1 MIPYHEEL
9 QSVFRELFDDDAIVL
24 RPEMAASDFENWDSS
39 RQVELMVA
47 LEARFRIRFATAEIL
62 KLMKEGSNVGTML
75 EILRAKLGDPA
86 EAGLPHHMT
95 GGA

>member
-9 QSVFRELFDDDAIVL
+9 ESVFRELFDDDSIVL
-24 RPEMAASDFENWDSS
+24 RPEMTASDFENWDSS

-47 LEARFRIRFATAEIL
+47 LEARFKIRFATADIL

-75 EILRAKLGDPA
+75 DILRARLGDPVKV
-86 EAGLPHHMT
+86 GHPHPMA